1 MRNDRLLWIVVAALG
16 IAVLA
21 LALRHEQGTVLGL
34 GLDTFASLVAGATL
48 IFMVLGAVVGL
59 LYHRLGDAIRA
70 VAFWACCAGLL
81 MLGYTFRTEL
91 QAVGDRVL
99 AELVPGRPVTV
110 SRAGDGRAVEV
121 ARARDGDFSVRVEV
135 NKARLMMLV
144 DTGATSVVLTPEAAK
159 AAGLPVEI
167 LKFDVAI
174 ETANG
179 RGRAAAVV
187 LDRVAIGG
195 IVERRV
201 PALVSAPG
209 DLKTSL
215 LGMSFLNRLE
225 SVEIRGSRLVMRAK
239 PVAP

>member
-1 MRNDRLLWIVVAALG
+1 MRPDRLLWIVVAALG

-21 LALRHEQGTVLGL
+21 LALRHEQGTVLGF
-34 GLDTFASLVAGATL
+34 GLDTFASLIAGVVL
-48 IFMVLGAVVGL
+48 IFMVMGAVVSV

-70 VAFWACCAGLL
+70 AVFWICIAGLL
-81 MLGYTFRTEL
+81 MLGYTFRGGIQT
-91 QAVGDRVL
+91 VGERVL
-99 AELVPGRPVTV
+99 GELVPGRPM
-110 SRAGDGRAVEV
+110 SAGRAVEI
-121 ARARDGDFSVRVEV
+121 ARARDGDFSVRAEI
-135 NKARLMMLV
+135 NGARFTMMV
-144 DTGATSVVLTPEAAK
+144 DTGATSVVLTPDAAR
-159 AAGLPVEI
+159 AAGLPVDL
-167 LKFDVAI
+167 LKFDVTI

-187 LDRVAIGG
+187 LDSVAVGG

-215 LGMSFLNRLE
+215 LGMSFLNRLD

-239 PVAP
+239 RVP

>member
-1 MRNDRLLWIVVAALG
+1 MRSDRLLWIVVAALG

-21 LALRHEQGTVLGL
+21 LALRHEQGSVLGF
-34 GLDTFASLVAGATL
+34 GLDTFASLIAGIVL
-48 IFMVLGAVVGL
+48 IFMVLGAVVSV

-70 VAFWACCAGLL
+70 GVFWICIAGLL
-81 MLGYTFRTEL
+81 MLGYTFRGEIQT
-91 QAVGDRVL
+91 VGERVL
-99 AELVPGRPVTV
+99 GEFVPGRPMSV
-110 SRAGDGRAVEV
+110 GRAVEI
-121 ARARDGDFSVRVEV
+121 ARARDGDFSVRAEI
-135 NKARLMMLV
+135 NGARFTMLI
-144 DTGATSVVLTPEAAK
+144 DTGATSVVLTPEAAR
-159 AAGLPVEI
+159 AAGLPVDL
-167 LKFDVAI
+167 LKFDVTI

-179 RGRAAAVV
+179 RGRAAAVI
-187 LDRVAIGG
+187 LDRVAVGG

-239 PVAP
+239 PVP

>member
-1 MRNDRLLWIVVAALG
+1 MRSDRLLWIVVAALG

-21 LALRHEQGTVLGL
+21 LALRHEQGTVLGF
-34 GLDTFASLVAGATL
+34 GLDTFASLIAGLVL
-48 IFMVLGAVVGL
+48 IFMVLGAVVSV

-70 VAFWACCAGLL
+70 GVFWICIAGIL
-81 MLGYTFRTEL
+81 MLGYTFRGEI

-99 AELVPGRPVTV
+99 GELVPGRPM
-110 SRAGDGRAVEV
+110 SAGPAVEI
-121 ARARDGDFSVRVEV
+121 ARARDGDFSVRAEI
-135 NKARLMMLV
+135 NGARFTMLI

-159 AAGLPVEI
+159 AAGLPVDL
-167 LKFDVAI
+167 LKFDVTI

-179 RGRAAAVV
+179 RGRAAAVI
-187 LDRVAIGG
+187 LDRVAVGG

-209 DLKTSL
+209 DLKMSL

-239 PVAP
+239 PVP